1 MTEDTSECGLGKFA
15 GWTLPPQMEH
25 DELTV
30 TTSGQQSSIAPAL
43 GKRLTIHRIFMT
55 CKISVALS
63 TTVRCT
69 IAFGTGG
76 VSDSTKILMSNMHT
90 KGDSC
95 NAMWTPSLNLLGDV
109 DEPIT
114 LTNHV
119 FSGGAVTIRIVVY
132 YTES

>member
-1 MTEDTSECGLGKFA
+1 MTEDTSECGSGKFA

-25 DELTV
+25 NELTV
-30 TTSGQQSSIAPAL
+30 TTSGQQSSISPAS
-43 GKRLTIHRIFMT
+43 GKKLTIHRIYVT
-55 CKISVALS
+55 CQVSTAL
-63 TTVRCT
+63 TATIRAN
-69 IAFGTGG
+69 IAFGTGS
-76 VSDSTKILMSNMHT
+76 VSDSTKILMSNLHT

-95 NAMWTPSLNLLGDV
+95 NAMWSASLNVIGDV

-119 FSGGAVTIRIVVY
+119 FSAGSVTILVIIY